1 MLYQRRGSP
10 LFVLGLLGCI
20 AIAIATAFYVAS
32 TQYWSGQKVADLDAL
47 GAPAAVALDPA
58 MNPVRVILHRSGPR
72 LRRTDRASVD
82 VTLRDAAGAEVWTEH
97 KRWSGRSSKGK
108 SRSSGRTQSSS
119 VLATF
124 DVPAAGEYRFEPSV
138 QAPEGYAPREL
149 RLEVRRRVANVNPT
163 IVWTGVIGAAVVLV
177 AGIVGAKATGG

>member
-1 MLYQRRGSP
+1 MLYRRHRSP
-10 LFVLGLLGCI
+10 LFVLGLVGCTLI
-20 AIAIATAFYVAS
+20 GIATAFYVAS
-32 TQYWSGQKVADLDAL
+32 TQYWSGQKVADVDAL

-72 LRRTDRASVD
+72 LRRTDRTSVD
-82 VTLRDAAGAEVWTEH
+82 VTLRDAAGAELWTEH
-97 KRWSGRSSKGK
+97 QSWSGRTSKSK
-108 SRSSGRTQSSS
+108 SHSSGRKKSSS

-124 DVPAAGEYRFEPSV
+124 DVPAAGEYRFETTV

-149 RLEVRRRVANVNPT
+149 RLEVRRQVARVNPT
-163 IVWTGVIGAAVVLV
+163 IVWTGVIGAVVVLL